1 MTTIGVI
8 IIGRNEGP
16 RLLACLESIRKST
29 EKSVVEIVYV
39 DSHSTDASVE
49 LANRHA
55 HVVVLDPALPFTA
68 ARARNAGAETLLA
81 RHPDVTYLQ
90 FLDGDTTL
98 DPTWLKHAAGYLDHH
113 PAIAVVCGRRRERFP
128 EATIYNLLADM
139 EWDTPIGPAKEFG
152 GDALLRAAVFQE
164 LGGYS
169 PHFIAG
175 EEPEFAARLRL
186 AGHKIVRLNHEMTL
200 HDLAMTRIVQ
210 WWKRTVRS
218 GHALAQL
225 AHTHGHAPLH
235 LYQKQWRSTLLWT
248 LAVPALIL
256 LLTLLSPWALLLFP
270 LASLTLATRIM
281 RYRLRRGDDRDSALL
296 YALFT
301 TLGKFPQLLGM
312 ATFYRNLW
320 RKRQSTLIE
329 YKPPAATPAAA
340 NPAPAVIGST

>member
-1 MTTIGVI
+1 MTSIGVV

-29 EKSVVEIVYV
+29 DMSVVEIVYV
-39 DSHSTDASVE
+39 DSNSTDASVE
-49 LANRHA
+49 LANRYA
-55 HVVVLDPALPFTA
+55 YAVSLDPALPFTA
-68 ARARNAGAETLLA
+68 ARARNAGAEALLA

-90 FLDGDTTL
+90 FLDGDTVL
-98 DPTWLKHAAGYLDHH
+98 DPTWLKHAAAYLDHH
-113 PAIAVVCGRRRERFP
+113 PAIAVVCGRRRERAP

-139 EWDTPIGPAKEFG
+139 EWDTPIGPAAEFG
-152 GDALLRAAVFQE
+152 GDALLRAAVFQK

-200 HDLAMTRIVQ
+200 HDLAMTSITQ

-225 AHTHGHAPLH
+225 AHTHGHAPLY
-235 LYQKQWRSTLLWT
+235 LYQKQWRSTFFWI
-248 LAVPALIL
+248 LAVPLVIL
-256 LLTLLSPWALLLFP
+256 LLSLLSAWALLLFP
-270 LASLTLATRIM
+270 LAYATLAARIM
-281 RYRLRRGDDRDSALL
+281 RYRLRRGDDRDSAIL
-296 YALFT
+296 YAFFT

-329 YKPPAATPAAA
+329 YKPALTSA
-340 NPAPAVIGST
+340 NPASAAIGNT